1 MIGGDQGSLFHPLRA
16 ALYQSDPFPLTVPVI
31 LCVYAWNFFQEIDQP
46 RLLSSISASLWT
58 RIFLISKQAV
68 DLSSLRFVIR
78 LWIMPSMRACCM
90 YFMFGL
96 MFLYSQGFDVTLRW

>member
-1 MIGGDQGSLFHPLRA
+1 MRGQG
-16 ALYQSDPFPLTVPVI
+16 T
-31 LCVYAWNFFQEIDQP
+31 FFEIDQP

-68 DLSSLRFVIR
+68 DLSSLVFFIR

-90 YFMFGL
+90 YFMVGL
-96 MFLYSQGFDVTLRW
+96 VFVY